1 MVLGFGVLNLKIVLS
16 NVFGGRGQLHLYVKS
31 KGTGQNMVQRLSFL
45 SIKEPSMLSEV

>member
-1 MVLGFGVLNLKIVLS
+1 MVLVFGVLNLKIILS

-45 SIKEPSMLSEV
+45 SIKEHSMLSEV